1 MVGRPRRLR
10 VQHLGWK
17 KAAIVGDDYSFPY
30 TSLAGFVAE
39 YCAIGGNITKRVW
52 APLGEE
58 DYSSYISQIPEDVD
72 GLYVGIGGSGLI
84 NFLKQY
90 KQQRGKIDTEKMM
103 GNVFW
108 DDPLVLKEVG
118 KDLVGGVTSAMTAA
132 DSTDPAVK
140 SYIEDMKTNYGDEI
154 AGAARPCSRTATT
167 RPAEALVKALNEVN
181 GDISDQKALQDALSA
196 TTLSGDEAPWGDVK
210 LDDNRQAISNVFVK
224 KIVADKTGDGVPDVQ
239 TLARIPDVDQTF
251 GGVLQRRH
259 AGAGPREPEVR
270 EGHAPAMGGQRRE
283 GRLRLGV
290 MAAPATSAEGAAPIL
305 RLRGVGRRFGGVVAV
320 SGVDL
325 DVRAGERRAI
335 LGPNGAGKT
344 TLFNLISGEFP
355 PTAGSVEL
363 FGGDVTALPARKRA
377 RMGLSRTFQTS
388 RLFGGLSVDDN
399 LYLAVLGVHDG
410 HFRLL
415 KKAADDE
422 MRERGRAMAA
432 AVGLSDKLDDL
443 VAELSH
449 GEQRQLEVGM
459 ARAAD
464 PQLMMLDE
472 PAAGLS
478 RAERVK
484 LTELL
489 LALDPAITLILI
501 EHDMDVALRV
511 AEWVTMMHDGR
522 VIVEGTP
529 DEIRAN
535 ELVHD
540 LYLGSAH
547 H

>member
-1 MVGRPRRLR
+1 
-10 VQHLGWK
+10 
-17 KAAIVGDDYSFPY
+17 
-30 TSLAGFVAE
+30 
-39 YCAIGGNITKRVW
+39 
-52 APLGEE
+52 
-58 DYSSYISQIPEDVD
+58 
-72 GLYVGIGGSGLI
+72 
-84 NFLKQY
+84 
-90 KQQRGKIDTEKMM
+90 
-103 GNVFW
+103 
-108 DDPLVLKEVG
+108 
-118 KDLVGGVTSAMTAA
+118 
-132 DSTDPAVK
+132 
-140 SYIEDMKTNYGDEI
+140 
-154 AGAARPCSRTATT
+154 
-167 RPAEALVKALNEVN
+167 
-181 GDISDQKALQDALSA
+181 
-196 TTLSGDEAPWGDVK
+196 
-210 LDDNRQAISNVFVK
+210 
-224 KIVADKTGDGVPDVQ
+224 
-239 TLARIPDVDQTF
+239 
-251 GGVLQRRH
+251 
-259 AGAGPREPEVR
+259 
-270 EGHAPAMGGQRRE
+270 
-283 GRLRLGV
+283 
-290 MAAPATSAEGAAPIL
+290 MAAVQATSADDAAPIL
-305 RLRGVGRRFGGVVAV
+305 RLSGVGRRFGGVVAV

-325 DVRAGERRAI
+325 QVRPGERRAI

-363 FGGDVTALPARKRA
+363 FGQDVTARPARTRA

-388 RLFGGLSVDDN
+388 RLFGGLTVDDN

-410 HFRLL
+410 HFRLINRP
-415 KKAADDE
+415 ADTE
-422 MRERGRAMAA
+422 MRERGRAMAE
-432 AVGLSDKLDDL
+432 AVGLADKLDEL
-443 VAELSH
+443 VSELSH

-459 ARAAD
+459 ARAAE

-511 AEWVTMMHDGR
+511 AEWVTMMHDGK

-529 DEIRAN
+529 AEIRAN